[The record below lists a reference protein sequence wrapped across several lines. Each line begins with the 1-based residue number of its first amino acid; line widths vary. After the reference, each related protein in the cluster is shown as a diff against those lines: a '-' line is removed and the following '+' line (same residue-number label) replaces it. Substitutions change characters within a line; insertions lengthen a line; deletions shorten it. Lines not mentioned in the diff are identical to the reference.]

1 MEARTEKMNGD
12 KIYLFVMLPNEIK
25 MKENKL
31 KRLSWVDHERTCLAM
46 GIAWDVAVQITI
58 TRTLKTLFSAS
69 IT

>member
-1 MEARTEKMNGD
+1 MNGD

-31 KRLSWVDHERTCLAM
+31 ERLSCVDHEGTCLAM